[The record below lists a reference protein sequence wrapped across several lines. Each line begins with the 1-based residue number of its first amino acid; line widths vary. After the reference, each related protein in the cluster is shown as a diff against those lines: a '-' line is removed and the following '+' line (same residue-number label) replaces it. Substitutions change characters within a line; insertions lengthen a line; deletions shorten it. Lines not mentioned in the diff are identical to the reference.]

1 MAFASQSEAGW
12 IALVF
17 WHDVKLELLKYWSW
31 PLYGCLKSIAP
42 HSPSQQTE
50 VRNLSILAKSG
61 LGFQN
66 NLSGINC
73 SVGIFRVLGF
83 MDANHLLIKDVIHKA
98 FPIVSMCEFA
108 FRCCFFCVAKEV
120 AHGPLIIFMDWVIIF
135 SSASTV
141 VYGGVLSEAY
151 RDDVKGFKTGSGN
164 LFGRIWVCLHV
175 NWGWDS
181 EYF

>member
-1 MAFASQSEAGW
+1 MAFASQSEAVW

-17 WHDVKLELLKYWSW
+17 WHDVNLELLKYWSW

-83 MDANHLLIKDVIHKA
+83 MDANHLLIKDVIHKV
-98 FPIVSMCEFA
+98 FLIVSLCEFA
-108 FRCCFFCVAKEV
+108 FRCRLFMWLKLPMDHNIHGLSHNILQCFSCCVWRSIKWS
-120 AHGPLIIFMDWVIIF
+120 I
-135 SSASTV
+135 
-141 VYGGVLSEAY
+141 
-151 RDDVKGFKTGSGN
+151 
-164 LFGRIWVCLHV
+164 
-175 NWGWDS
+175 
-181 EYF
+181 